1 MTIIEI
7 LTPSYDAAWL
17 PWAVQ
22 YFFLVAIACTT
33 AITAAIVAFRPVDA
47 PERRLLPAAV
57 TVLAVTAISAPVALL
72 ADLHQPARFWH
83 FYAYFTPWSWMSI
96 GAVLLPIFVSVS
108 LLFCAL
114 WWLGNNRLLRLCG
127 LALIVSALTIP
138 LYTGAEVMILRSRPL
153 WHTYFLPINFAL
165 TGWLAALG
173 AMLFVARWLPGGVA
187 ALPAA
192 FMRKL
197 GLIAL
202 ALLTLSTVAWVIT
215 GWLGL
220 DPSFAAALEL
230 FTTYPTWRTSLISS
244 VVLALVLFLLLRVPA
259 SRLCTPMHSMLC
271 ALLMMTSAWVFRWI
285 VLMSVQGVPK
295 YGAGL
300 YLHSMPLGSE
310 GLLGMLGVFGLCTA
324 LLAMV
329 TWFIDRYPSWT
340 ALRPYTA

>member
-1 MTIIEI
+1 MNIIEI

-33 AITAAIVAFRPVDA
+33 AITAAMVALRPVDA
-47 PERRLLPAAV
+47 PERRLLPAAI

-83 FYAYFTPWSWMSI
+83 FYAHFTPWSWMSI
-96 GAVLLPIFVSVS
+96 GAVLLPIFVSLS

-114 WWLGNNRLLRLCG
+114 WWLGKNSLLRVCA
-127 LALIVSALTIP
+127 LALLVSALSI
-138 LYTGAEVMILRSRPL
+138 LIYTGAEVMILRSRPL

-173 AMLFVARWLPGGVA
+173 AMLFVARWLPGGVG

-197 GLIAL
+197 GLSAL
-202 ALLTLSTVAWVIT
+202 VLLTLSAVAWLVT

-230 FTTYPTWRTSLISS
+230 FTTYPTWRTSLIAS
-244 VVLALVLFLLLRVPA
+244 VVLALLLFLLLRVPA
-259 SRLCTPMHSMLC
+259 SRLCTPVHSMLC
-271 ALLMMTSAWVFRWI
+271 ALLMMAAAWVFRWI

-300 YLHSMPLGSE
+300 YLHSMPLGSD

-324 LLAMV
+324 LLALV

-340 ALRPYTA
+340 ALRPHNA